1 MSPDPDREREWLR
14 RIGGGDRSA
23 FEELYHAYHRRV
35 FGYLFRMVGSGDR
48 ADELTSDVLLEVWK
62 SAGRFKGESRPS
74 TWIFGIARHKAL
86 SALRRSEP
94 ATVEVEEVHD
104 LRDSGEA
111 QDAMMITAGMQ
122 QAVRSALATLSAPH
136 REVMELTFY
145 DGFSYPEIAEIL
157 KCPVNTVKTRMFHAR
172 KQLRERLGALETS

>member
-1 MSPDPDREREWLR
+1 
-14 RIGGGDRSA
+14 
-23 FEELYHAYHRRV
+23 
-35 FGYLFRMVGSGDR
+35 MVGSGDR

-86 SALRRSEP
+86 SSVRRSEP
-94 ATVEVEEVHD
+94 ATVEVEEIQNVPD
-104 LRDSGEA
+104 AGEA
-111 QDAMMITAGMQ
+111 QDAMLITADMKH
-122 QAVRSALATLSAPH
+122 AVRSALAALSPQH

-145 DGFSYPEIAEIL
+145 EGFSYPEIAEIV

-172 KQLRERLGALETS
+172 KQLRERLEALETP